1 MRVCMV
7 TTSFPRW
14 TGDGQGSFI
23 WEAARAVARKGIQVR
38 VIAMHSPGART
49 HEFMDGIEVI
59 RPRYW
64 WPERWEI
71 LRNEGGGLPI
81 TLRKYRLA
89 RLQLFLF
96 GFVQAATIARFA
108 PTSDVIHAHWTLSAA
123 AALLGRWIHHVPIL
137 VTLQG
142 SDIFQAASFPKGA
155 AITKSILLRCDCITA
170 LSCALAEAAR
180 AIGVSRP
187 IHIIPNG
194 VDTAQFVPDPMVERE
209 DIILYVGSF
218 IERKGVKYLLDAV
231 ADVFPT
237 LPSYRLVL
245 IGEGPQ
251 YFYLKRLT
259 EQLGIAERVVFLGF
273 QPQDQVRSWMQRAKV
288 LVLPSL
294 EEGQGVVLL
303 EALACGTP
311 VVASQVGGIS
321 QVVTEEVGILV
332 PPANSMLLAKAIYNI
347 LSAPNYWAELSSNA
361 RERVV
366 RHYDWGFI
374 ADLYIEIYKTLTGYA
389 SITL

>member
-1 MRVCMV
+1 MKVCMV

-14 TGDGQGSFI
+14 AGDGQGAFI
-23 WEAARAVARKGIQVR
+23 WEAARAIARKGIQVR

-49 HEFMDGIEVI
+49 YEFMDGIEVI

-71 LRNEGGGLPI
+71 LKKEGGGLPI

-89 RLQLFLF
+89 RLQLLLF
-96 GFVQAATIARFA
+96 VFVQAITIARFCRN
-108 PTSDVIHAHWTLSAA
+108 SDVIHAHWTLSAA
-123 AALLGRWIHHVPIL
+123 AALLGRWIHHIPIL

-142 SDIFQAASFPKGA
+142 SDIFQATRFPKGA
-155 AITKSILLRCDCITA
+155 VITKNILLRCDCITA
-170 LSCALAEAAR
+170 LSCALAEAAK
-180 AIGVSRP
+180 AMGVSRQ

-194 VDTAQFVPDPMVERE
+194 VDTTQFVPHPSGDRE

-218 IERKGVKYLLDAV
+218 IERKGVKYLLA
-231 ADVFPT
+231 AMTDVFR
-237 LPSYRLVL
+237 LFPSYRLVL

-251 YFYLKRLT
+251 FLDLKHLT
-259 EQLGIAERVVFLGF
+259 EQLGIAERVAFLGF
-273 QPQDQVRSWMQRAKV
+273 QPQDRVRSWMQRAKV

-303 EALACGTP
+303 ESMACGTP

-321 QVVTEEVGILV
+321 QVVTNDIGALV
-332 PPANSMLLAKAIYNI
+332 PPANPVPLAKAISNI
-347 LSAPNYWAELSSNA
+347 LSAPNYWSELSYNA
-361 RERVV
+361 REYVV
-366 RHYDWGFI
+366 RHYDWGLI
-374 ADLYIEIYKTLTGYA
+374 AALYIDLYKSLTGHT
-389 SITL
+389 SLTP